1 MVKSEKMPKI
11 SGLIFS
17 ADPIKE
23 TLATAKHLLEFTDEV
38 VVLYAGTTAQYKKFA
53 NSIHDKRIKSHYTLK
68 IGYPEPFRHYG
79 IGFCKYDL
87 IAMLDVDERFSD
99 TEAAKRLMDSGEAD
113 IYRLQRHE
121 VVKKDKNSKLYTK
134 QYRLFKKGSLE
145 WRGILHE
152 TPRIHGKIKDIRAS
166 ELHIIHKTG
175 ENNWNYNKLNEVFP
189 IDRSVR
195 AAARTAYI
203 ESRAENMGPASTFRI
218 FINEYSKY
226 TKRYFLLPDG
236 NKKIIAILRKY
247 GIIGYLGLSTRKGT
261 ERVMRR
267 YSKSD
272 VQGINLLIKMLYDRF
287 SDTK

>member
-1 MVKSEKMPKI
+1 MPKI

-23 TLATAKHLLEFTDEV
+23 TLAAAKHLLEFTDEV

-53 NSIHDKRIKSHYTLK
+53 NSIHDRRIKSHYTLK

-79 IGFCKYDL
+79 IGFCKYNL

-145 WRGILHE
+145 WKGLLHE
-152 TPRIHGKIKDIRAS
+152 TPKIHGKIKDIRAS

-189 IDRSVR
+189 IDRPILM
-195 AAARTAYI
+195 AARDAYVQG
-203 ESRAENMGPASTFRI
+203 SFNRLSYPNAFRLMI
-218 FINEYSKY
+218 KKYSGYQKNYSK
-226 TKRYFLLPDG
+226 LPQN
-236 NKKIIAILRKY
+236 NKKIIAKLRKD
-247 GIIGYLGLSTRKGT
+247 GIINYLGLNTREGAET
-261 ERVMRR
+261 TIRR
-267 YSKSD
+267 YSMSNI
-272 VQGINLLIKMLYDRF
+272 QGINLLIKMLYDRF

>member
-1 MVKSEKMPKI
+1 MPKI

-23 TLATAKHLLEFTDEV
+23 TLAAAKHLLEFTDEV
-38 VVLYAGTTAQYKKFA
+38 VVLYAGTTSQYKKFA
-53 NSIHDKRIKSHYTLK
+53 NSIHDGRIKPHYTLK

-145 WRGILHE
+145 WRGLLHE
-152 TPRIHGKIKDIRAS
+152 TPKIRGKVEDIKTD
-166 ELHIIHKTG
+166 ELHIGHMTG
-175 ENNWNYNKLNEVFP
+175 GNNWNYNKLNEIFP
-189 IDRSVR
+189 VDKPVRMATREAYLRRNFYRLNLKSTLILLIDKYLEYKHNFSKLSKTNKEIIKQLRNKGMINYLGLNTKKG
-195 AAARTAYI
+195 AQKL
-203 ESRAENMGPASTFRI
+203 
-218 FINEYSKY
+218 INEYSNSK
-226 TKRYFLLPDG
+226 
-236 NKKIIAILRKY
+236 NM
-247 GIIGYLGLSTRKGT
+247 GI
-261 ERVMRR
+261 
-267 YSKSD
+267 D
-272 VQGINLLIKMLYDRF
+272 LLIHIIREKNAV
-287 SDTK
+287 K